1 MSGRVSIILAALF
14 VWLNS
19 AQAQGQPQVIPQIGH
34 SKIINSVAFSPDGRM
49 IASGGQDASIK
60 LWDKATGR
68 LIHTFE
74 GHADSV

>member
-49 IASGGQDASIK
+49 IASIK